1 VEEIR
6 STTEAAG
13 AKETKVVI
21 ESTFPMLTFTAT
33 GYKSSEEQA
42 DLEQELEEEE
52 DD

>member
-1 VEEIR
+1 MEEVQ
-6 STTEAAG
+6 SATEATG
-13 AKETKVVI
+13 AKDSKVEI
-21 ESTFPMLTFTAT
+21 TAGFPALTFTAT

>member
-1 VEEIR
+1 MEEVQ
-6 STTEAAG
+6 STTEATG
-13 AKETKVVI
+13 AKDAKVTI
-21 ESTFPMLTFTAT
+21 ESTFPTLTFTAT